1 MKYYT
6 ALMIDLKKSRSYS
19 IDDRNAIQQYILEVM
34 RGLNDLFRKELARE
48 VYFSAGD
55 EVQGLFN
62 SPTAAFL
69 YLRLFNMLVF
79 PVETKAGLGVGTW
92 DIKIDGANTAAQD
105 GSAYHNARKAI
116 DGARNS
122 FEYSIL
128 FLSGD
133 ADDVFV
139 NSSMNFQTILTSKL
153 NEYQNQL
160 MVLSEIFFPIDSQ
173 GIIIPAYA
181 EIINRL
187 ISAKNDSYYYR
198 AQQQKTRK
206 RANKRYPFDVRHD
219 WNSYLP
225 EILPVDAEEAPCQF
239 FITEGK
245 TRGLSTKLSYIMGKS
260 RQSIDKTLKAACIY
274 ELRNSAI
281 ATLRLLNTRWRM

>member
-6 ALMIDLKKSRSYS
+6 VLMIDLKKSRSYS
-19 IDDRNAIQQYILEVM
+19 IDDRNSIQQYILEVM
-34 RGLNDLFRKELARE
+34 RGLNELFQKELARE

-69 YLRLFNMLVF
+69 YLRLFNMLIF

-92 DIKIDGANTAAQD
+92 DIKVDDANTAAQD
-105 GSAYHNARKAI
+105 GRAYHNARKAI

-133 ADDVFV
+133 EDDVFV
-139 NSSMNFQTILTSKL
+139 NSSMNFQTILTGKL
-153 NEYQNQL
+153 NEHQNQL
-160 MVLSEIFFPIDSQ
+160 MILSEILFPIDIQ
-173 GIIIPAYA
+173 DIITPAYA
-181 EIINRL
+181 QTISRL
-187 ISAKNDSYYYR
+187 VTIRNDSYYYR
-198 AQQQKTRK
+198 EQQQNTRK
-206 RANKRYPFDVRHD
+206 RTDKQYPFDLQHNWV
-219 WNSYLP
+219 NYSL
-225 EILPVDAEEAPCQF
+225 EVSPVDAEDGSSQF

-245 TRGLSTKLSYIMGKS
+245 TRGLSTKLSHMMGKS

-274 ELRNSAI
+274 ELRNSAL
-281 ATLRLLNTRWRM
+281 ATLRLLNTRWRT

>member
-1 MKYYT
+1 MRYYT
-6 ALMIDLKKSRSYS
+6 VLMIDLKKSRSYS
-19 IDDRNAIQQYILEVM
+19 IDDRNSIQQYILEVM
-34 RGLNDLFRKELARE
+34 RGLNVLFQKELARE

-69 YLRLFNMLVF
+69 YLRLFNMLIF
-79 PVETKAGLGVGTW
+79 PVETKAGLGIGTW
-92 DIKIDGANTAAQD
+92 DIKVDDASTAAQD
-105 GSAYHNARKAI
+105 GRAYHNAREAI
-116 DGARNS
+116 DAARNS

-128 FLSGD
+128 LLSGE

-139 NSSMNFQTILTSKL
+139 NSSMNFQTVLTGKL

-160 MVLSEIFFPIDSQ
+160 MILSEILFPIDIHD
-173 GIIIPAYA
+173 IITPAYA
-181 EIINRL
+181 QTISRL
-187 ISAKNDSYYYR
+187 ITIRNDSHYYR
-198 AQQQKTRK
+198 GRQQNR
-206 RANKRYPFDVRHD
+206 RRINKRYPFDLQHN
-219 WNSYLP
+219 WNDYLP
-225 EILPVDAEEAPCQF
+225 ECSPVDAENGPSQF

-245 TRGLSTKLSYIMGKS
+245 TRGLSTKLSYMMGKS
-260 RQSIDKTLKAACIY
+260 RQSIDKTLKAAGIY